1 MRNKLE
7 AQSGVDGREG
17 RGEWAV
23 AGVAFLAAAL
33 IATAV
38 KWGELGARFYAKVV
52 PFFDSLSY
60 QENFAVTAARSD
72 AVGGMQALGET
83 WLAGGN
89 NVVLYRFFAA
99 AWGGVLPATEVGLY
113 VYLGLI
119 HVAGALVLGLVTWR
133 MTRATWAGLWA
144 VAAWLLAEPFSVV
157 REGVLDQRMDLAS
170 ASFYLMLAAMA
181 QAWAREP
188 SRSRA
193 GGVGIIL
200 ALAVLHRP
208 VMAVSAL
215 VVVALFAIRAW
226 RRHERS
232 RGAWWR
238 EVLWMGV
245 PGMVITLPW
254 MLAHVGELYHYYVVA
269 NVDVGSAG
277 SMVEAALYNGRNFMR
292 AFGGAYAVV
301 LAVGVGLVTLTRRL
315 DWGDVAVVLLATLVS
330 LLLLTLSRSTGNH
343 LVCQLSLGVPALLLA
358 CGRGREE
365 LSWERIGGVVVAM
378 AVLGAV
384 LVGSIREL
392 SARVEGES
400 SQLRSEAEGVARRI
414 TERKAGARVATFH
427 NAPVNIFALQRVA
440 RGSGVE
446 LNVGTLAYHPHHF
459 GIPNERAAELTEEEL
474 TEAMKATVERV
485 WSADDFLMLPAAD
498 AQDRLLEQPYSHR
511 VIPVLRTLVEK
522 DGRFVLAGR
531 VGPMEGIEFDL
542 FSIVR

>member
-7 AQSGVDGREG
+7 AEDGGEGRDG

-33 IATAV
+33 VATAV
-38 KWGELGARFYAKVV
+38 KWSELGVRFYAKVV

-60 QENFAVTAARSD
+60 QENFAVTAARSE
-72 AVGGMQALGET
+72 AVGGLQALGET
-83 WLAGGN
+83 WLASGN

-99 AWGGVLPATEVGLY
+99 AWGGVLPASEAGLY
-113 VYLGLI
+113 VYLGLV
-119 HVAGALVLGLVTWR
+119 HVAGAVVLGLVTWR
-133 MTRATWAGLWA
+133 VTGATWAGLLA
-144 VAAWLLAEPFSVV
+144 VAAWYLAEPFWAV

-170 ASFYLMLAAMA
+170 ASFYLMLAATA
-181 QAWAREP
+181 LAWAREP
-188 SRSRA
+188 SRRCA
-193 GGVGIIL
+193 GGVGMIL

-208 VMAVSAL
+208 VMALSAL
-215 VVVALFAIRAW
+215 AVVALFAIRAW
-226 RRHERS
+226 RRHERT

-238 EVLWMGV
+238 DVLWMGA
-245 PGMVITLPW
+245 PGLVLALPW
-254 MLAHVGELYHYYVVA
+254 MLAHAGELYHYYVVA
-269 NVDVGSAG
+269 NVDVGSA
-277 SMVEAALYNGRNFMR
+277 SSVVEAAIYNGRNFMR
-292 AFGGAYAVV
+292 AFGEGYAVV
-301 LAVGVGLVTLTRRL
+301 LAVGVGLVALTRRL
-315 DWGDVAVVLLATLVS
+315 DWGDVAVVLLATLMP

-358 CGRGREE
+358 CGRARGE
-365 LSWERIGGVVVAM
+365 LGWERIGGVMVAM
-378 AVLGAV
+378 VVLSGV

-392 SARVEGES
+392 SAGVDAES
-400 SQLRSEAEGVARRI
+400 SQLRSEAEGVVRQIA
-414 TERKAGARVATFH
+414 ERKAGARVATFH
-427 NAPVNIFALQRVA
+427 NAPVNAFALQRVA
-440 RGSGVE
+440 RGIGVE

-459 GIPNERAAELTEEEL
+459 GIPNDRAEALPEEEL
-474 TEAMKATVERV
+474 AEALRRTVERV